1 MKKRHLGGQGLE
13 VSAVGLGCGT
23 AASASFSG
31 PIDQATQARIM
42 RYAIERGVTFLDTTE
57 ANRFGDSETP
67 IGIAVKGMRDQVVIG
82 TKFGYAEE
90 HEGPPP
96 LPADSRPE
104 RIRRVVDEMLRRLDV
119 DVIDILYQHRVDPK
133 VPIEDVAG
141 CVGELVEAGKVR
153 FFGLCEAAPNT
164 IRRAHAVH
172 PVSAVQSEYSLW
184 CRDVEDGVLPTCR
197 ELGIGFV
204 PFSPLGRGF
213 LGGTGTD
220 LAELPENDF
229 RRSMPKWQGDNLATN
244 RALVAALADI
254 ARGKGITPAQLALAW
269 LLHQG
274 DDIVPIPATVKPHR
288 VDENAA
294 AADIALSTG
303 DLAAI
308 DRVAPKGAFA
318 GARYNEHGMKSLDR

>member
-1 MKKRHLGGQGLE
+1 MQKRKLGSQGLE
-13 VSAVGLGCGT
+13 VSPIGLGCGT

-31 PIDQATQARIM
+31 PIDEAGHAKIM
-42 RYAIERGVTFLDTTE
+42 RYAIEHGVTFLDTTE
-57 ANRFGDSETP
+57 ANRKGDAETP
-67 IGIAVKGMRDQVVIG
+67 IGVAVRGMRDQVVIG

-104 RIRRVVDEMLRRLDV
+104 RIRRVCDEMLQRMKIDT
-119 DVIDILYQHRVDPK
+119 IDILYQHRVDPK

-141 CVGELVEAGKVR
+141 CLGELIQAGKVR
-153 FFGLCEAAPNT
+153 YWGLCEAAPGT
-164 IRRAHAVH
+164 IRRAHAVF

-213 LGGTGTD
+213 LGGSGTD
-220 LAELPENDF
+220 LSELPENDF
-229 RRSMPKWQGDNLATN
+229 RRAMPKWQGDNLAAN
-244 RALVAALADI
+244 RAIAAALAKL
-254 ARGKGITPAQLALAW
+254 AEAKGITPAQLALAW

-274 DDIVPIPATVKPHR
+274 GDIVPIPATFKPHR
-288 VDENAA
+288 IDENAA
-294 AADIALSTG
+294 AANVSFSAD
-303 DLAAI
+303 DLAEI
-308 DRVAPKGAFA
+308 ERIAPKGAFM
-318 GARYNEHGMKSLDR
+318 GDRYNEHGMKSLDR